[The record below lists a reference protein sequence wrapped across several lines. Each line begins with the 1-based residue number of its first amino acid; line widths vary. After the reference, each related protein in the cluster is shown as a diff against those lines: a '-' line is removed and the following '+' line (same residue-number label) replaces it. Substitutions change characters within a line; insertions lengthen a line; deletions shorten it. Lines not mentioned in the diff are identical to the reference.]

1 MYTWTLYARNT
12 VTTDKLKTL
21 VQFKCLR
28 ALCDPGEAV
37 GLLAAQVQY
46 IICTLTPSLF
56 HV

>member
-1 MYTWTLYARNT
+1 MFITCLSCDVCNT
-12 VTTDKLKTL
+12 YREFLTADKLKTL

-37 GLLAAQVQY
+37 GLLAAQV
-46 IICTLTPSLF
+46 